1 MKTQQ
6 KWYLTFALA
15 VSAAT
20 LAGGVQAAGNGDLA
34 NRYGEAVPAIGAVRT
49 IALTADSKS
58 VNVNNGDTVK
68 FTENGQ
74 SFEWH
79 FDTLKDRDNFDI
91 AAIAPE
97 TMHLEGVHVYVEA
110 NPLYR
115 N

>member
-6 KWYLTFALA
+6 KWFVTFAL
-15 VSAAT
+15 VFAAT
-20 LAGGVQAAGNGDLA
+20 VAGGAQAAGNNDVA
-34 NRYGEAVPAIGAVRT
+34 TRYGEAVPAIGSVRT
-49 IALTADSKS
+49 IALTSASKF

-74 SFEWH
+74 SFQWH
-79 FDTLKDRDNFDI
+79 FDTLRDRDNFDI
-91 AAIAPE
+91 AAIAPKD
-97 TMHLEGVHVYVEA
+97 MHLEGVHVYVEA

>member
-6 KWYLTFALA
+6 KWVLTFVLA
-15 VSAAT
+15 MSAAT
-20 LAGGVQAAGNGDLA
+20 VAGGAQAASNSDLA
-34 NRYGEAVPAIGAVRT
+34 NRYGEAVPDIGAVRH
-49 IALTADSKS
+49 IALTPDSKS
-58 VNVNNGDTVK
+58 INVNNGDTVK

-91 AAIAPE
+91 AAIAPKD
-97 TMHLEGVHVYVEA
+97 MHLEGVRVYVEA